1 MHTIGNETIVIIV
14 APESHEVLEADDNIE
29 VIDVIVVNSSGE
41 VQMSEPQVFS
51 IGKAYPN
58 PFNPTTTLNYSI
70 PENGYLEVNIFDLQG
85 RLVESLYADYASAG
99 QYAIVWNADKYSSG
113 IYFVKLISGEYINT
127 KRIVLIK

>member
-14 APESHEVLEADDNIE
+14 APESHEVLVADGNLE
-29 VIDVIVVNSSGE
+29 VIDVIVANSSGE

-70 PENGYLEVNIFDLQG
+70 PENGHLEIDIYNLQG
-85 RLVESLYADYASAG
+85 RLVESLYGGNASVG
-99 QYAIVWNADKYSSG
+99 QFSIVWNADIYSSG
-113 IYFVKLISGEYINT
+113 VYLAQFKYKESIQT
-127 KRIVLIK
+127 